1 MVALALT
8 LILSLCLEKSR
19 EPFIPTSWKI
29 CNSDS
34 DCVETQAGCCSCSM
48 GGKQT
53 AINKKYLSNWKEK
66 LEKYCKGIAC
76 PAVVRCKPGKPR
88 CVNSVCKFVLEE
100 GEEVGEEK
108 KRDSRLESQ

>member
-1 MVALALT
+1 
-8 LILSLCLEKSR
+8 
-19 EPFIPTSWKI
+19 
-29 CNSDS
+29 
-34 DCVETQAGCCSCSM
+34 M

-66 LEKYCKGIAC
+66 LEKYCEEILC